1 MSAGYGRLIWRDG
14 VFMPWEEA
22 TVHISSVGHA
32 SVSAAFEGVHAYWS
46 STRQTLHGFR
56 LREHMQRLLDS
67 LRMSWLES
75 EFDAD
80 ALVGATVELLAS
92 WQATGKDLHI
102 RPWGFAAGTHR
113 QQMVPRGTPAEI
125 AIETWEFES
134 KLGQGRTCTLAVSSW
149 PRFNPGASPAS
160 MKVFSNYHN
169 GRLGTIDAR
178 ARGADWPVFLNAS
191 GHVTESSGA
200 CVALVRRGRLITP
213 PLSDGVLD
221 SITRRTVV
229 QLAREE
235 LGIDVETR
243 PVERTELY
251 LAEEV
256 FLMGTSA
263 EVLPAVEV
271 DGFPVGDGR
280 TAGEVTRAI
289 ESRYH
294 DTVRAVTGD
303 HDAWLTP
310 VHLGRSADV
319 PSPLFPTGPGRARS
333 SA

>member
-1 MSAGYGRLIWRDG
+1 MSTGYGRLIWRDG
-14 VFMPWEEA
+14 VLMPWEEA

-46 STRQTLHGFR
+46 STREMLHGFR

-67 LRMSWLES
+67 LRMSWMES
-75 EFDAD
+75 AFDAD
-80 ALVGATVELLAS
+80 ALVDATVELLAS
-92 WQATGKDLHI
+92 WQAPGKDLHI
-102 RPWGFAAGTHR
+102 RPWGFAAGTHC

-134 KLGQGRTCTLAVSSW
+134 KLGQGRTCTLAVTSW
-149 PRFNPGASPAS
+149 PRFHPGASPAS

-169 GRLGTIDAR
+169 GRLGNIDAL
-178 ARGADWPVFLNAS
+178 ARGADWPVFLNAA
-191 GHVTESSGA
+191 GHITESSGA
-200 CVALVRRGRLITP
+200 CIALVRRGRLITP

-221 SITRRTVV
+221 SITRRTLI

-235 LGIDVETR
+235 LGLDVETR

-251 LAEEV
+251 LADEV

-280 TAGEVTRAI
+280 TAGEITRAI

-294 DTVRAVTGD
+294 DTVRAVTGN
-303 HDAWLTP
+303 HDEWLTP
-310 VHLGRSADV
+310 VHLDRAAGT
-319 PSPLFPTGPGRARS
+319 PSSTSLTASSHARS
-333 SA
+333 TA